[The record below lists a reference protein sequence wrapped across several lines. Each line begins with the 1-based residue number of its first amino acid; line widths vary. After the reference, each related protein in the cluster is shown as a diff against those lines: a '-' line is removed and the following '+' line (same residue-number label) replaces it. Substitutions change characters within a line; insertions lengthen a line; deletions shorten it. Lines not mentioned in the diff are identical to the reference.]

1 VDGVGEG
8 AGLVEVGGGG
18 LAPHEVGVGRVGE
31 AAGDGGLEAALDAEE
46 APRVRSPVRNGR
58 SRSSTSLVS
67 SLALSASVRAT
78 SRVGTPITSAA
89 RRAATSVRMNCAG
102 RHQHLAAEVAALLLR
117 ASWSS
122 KCTPAAPASIMAF
135 ISSRR

>member
-1 VDGVGEG
+1 MK
-8 AGLVEVGGGG
+8 AW
-18 LAPHEVGVGRVGE
+18 
-31 AAGDGGLEAALDAEE
+31 
-46 APRVRSPVRNGR
+46 

-78 SRVGTPITSAA
+78 SSVGTSITSAA
-89 RRAATSVRMNCAG
+89 RRAATSVRMNCDVG
-102 RHQHLAAEVAALLLR
+102 TSTLPPMWPHFFSD

-135 ISSRR
+135 ISSWR